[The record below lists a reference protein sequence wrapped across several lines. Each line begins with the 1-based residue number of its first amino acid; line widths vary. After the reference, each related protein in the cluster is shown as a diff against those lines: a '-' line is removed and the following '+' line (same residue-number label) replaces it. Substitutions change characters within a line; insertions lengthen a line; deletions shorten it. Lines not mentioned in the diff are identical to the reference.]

1 MTLVNP
7 DPFFVVAAAKIG
19 TIKINE
25 VCRIIDT
32 RLYYAPHT
40 IILFLIAILIETV
53 KLLPHICYPFI
64 FGSKDFSQDEVHVAF
79 TQLFV
84 VDRKDYQN
92 FNASAYTANK
102 C

>member
-53 KLLPHICYPFI
+53 KLLPHIHMSPIYIWQQGFLA
-64 FGSKDFSQDEVHVAF
+64 G
-79 TQLFV
+79 
-84 VDRKDYQN
+84 
-92 FNASAYTANK
+92 
-102 C
+102 